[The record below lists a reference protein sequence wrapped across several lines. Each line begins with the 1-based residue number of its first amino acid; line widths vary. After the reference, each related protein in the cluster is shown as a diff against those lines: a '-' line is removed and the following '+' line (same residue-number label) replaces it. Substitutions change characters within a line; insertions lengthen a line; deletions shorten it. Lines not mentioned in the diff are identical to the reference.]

1 MEGAIRNNHLSLFSR
16 RQIEQVCLYE
26 VNILVIFYQSSTW
39 VGKSCIISLMSK
51 DNKLEKIVSLCKRRG
66 FIFPGSE
73 IYGGLGGFY
82 DFGPLGAELKF
93 NIKQAWWDAVVK
105 EKDNVVGLSAAIIM
119 NPKAWE
125 ASGHV
130 SGFSD
135 PLVEC
140 QKCHKRFKTDDE
152 GEIKK
157 CPECGGEL
165 SEARNFNLMF
175 KTFVGPVEDTA
186 SVAYL
191 RPETAAGIFVNF
203 KNVVDTMRVRTPFG
217 IAQIGRAFRNEVN
230 PKDYVFRIREFEQ
243 MELEYFVKPGDDDK
257 AFKNWVEE
265 RINWYSN
272 LGLKNIRK
280 TEQPKEE
287 LAHYSKA
294 TTDVEY
300 EFPFGW
306 KEIEGIANRTDFDLK
321 AHSKHSGQ
329 DLSYTDK
336 NNGEKFIP
344 YVIEPS
350 AGVDRVALAFLCDA
364 YKEDGDRVVL
374 KLHPRLAPFKA
385 AVFPLVANKP
395 ELVEKA
401 RQVFKDLKSSGLNIA
416 WDDRGNIGKR
426 YYSQDEIG
434 TPVCVTIDYQT
445 LEDGTVTIR
454 DRDTAK
460 QERVNVGNIRKYIQK
475 LLQ

>member
-1 MEGAIRNNHLSLFSR
+1 
-16 RQIEQVCLYE
+16 
-26 VNILVIFYQSSTW
+26 
-39 VGKSCIISLMSK
+39 MSK
-51 DNKLEKIVSLCKRRG
+51 ENKLEKIVSLAKRRG

-73 IYGGLGGFY
+73 IYGGIGGFY

-105 EKDNVVGLSAAIIM
+105 GREDVVGLSAAIIM
-119 NPKAWE
+119 NPKVWE

-140 QKCHKRFKTDDE
+140 KKCRKRFRADE
-152 GEIKK
+152 TETQK
-157 CPECGGEL
+157 CPECSGEL
-165 SEARNFNLMF
+165 ISARNFNLMF
-175 KTFVGPVEDTA
+175 KTFVGPLEGTA

-191 RPETAAGIFVNF
+191 RPETAAGIFMNF
-203 KNVVDTMRVRTPFG
+203 KNIVDTMRVKMPFG
-217 IAQIGRAFRNEVN
+217 IAQIGRAFRNEIN
-230 PKDYVFRIREFEQ
+230 PKDYVFRTREFEQ
-243 MELEYFVKPGDDDK
+243 MELEYFVKPGDDEG
-257 AFKNWVEE
+257 AFKEWIDK
-265 RINWYSN
+265 RTAWYEK

-280 TEQPKEE
+280 QEQTPEE
-287 LAHYSKA
+287 RAHYSKG
-294 TTDVEY
+294 TIDIEY

-306 KEIEGIANRTDFDLK
+306 KEIEGIANRSDFDLK
-321 AHSKHSGQ
+321 SHSKHSGQ

-336 NNGEKFIP
+336 ETGERYIP

-350 AGVDRVALAFLCDA
+350 AGVDRIALAFLCDA
-364 YKEDGDRVVL
+364 YAEEDKRVVL
-374 KLHPRLAPFKA
+374 KLHPNLAPYKS

-401 RQVFKDLKSSGLNIA
+401 RQIFKELKATGLNIA

-434 TPVCVTIDYQT
+434 TPYCITIDYQT
-445 LEDGTVTIR
+445 LEDRTVTIR
-454 DRDTAK
+454 ERDTAK
-460 QERVNVGNIRKYIQK
+460 QERISEKEISAHLPGFMRPMGI
-475 LLQ
+475 